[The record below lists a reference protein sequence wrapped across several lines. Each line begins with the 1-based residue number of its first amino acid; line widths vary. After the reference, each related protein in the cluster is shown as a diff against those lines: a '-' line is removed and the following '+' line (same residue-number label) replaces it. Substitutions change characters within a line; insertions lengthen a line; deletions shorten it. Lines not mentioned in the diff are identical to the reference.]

1 MRDKATD
8 FVKVV
13 SKQAIWDILEQG
25 KKYAKVMERNGEFDI
40 LR

>member
-1 MRDKATD
+1 MSAKATD

-13 SKQAIWDILEQG
+13 SKQAIWDIFQQG
-25 KKYAKVMERNGEFDI
+25 KKHAKIMEVNGEFDI

>member
-1 MRDKATD
+1 MIDRGKD

-25 KKYAKVMERNGEFDI
+25 KRYANIMEKNGEFDI

>member
-1 MRDKATD
+1 MKGRAVD

-13 SKQAIWDILEQG
+13 SKQAIWDIFEQG
-25 KKYAKVMERNGEFDI
+25 KKHAKIMEKNGELDI

>member
-1 MRDKATD
+1 MKNNAAD

-25 KKYAKVMERNGEFDI
+25 KRYAKIMERNGEFDI

>member
-1 MRDKATD
+1 MKSRAAD

-25 KKYAKVMERNGEFDI
+25 KKHAKVMDVNREFDI

>member
-1 MRDKATD
+1 MKNNAAD

-25 KKYAKVMERNGEFDI
+25 KRYANIMEQKGEFEM